1 MKSLISM
8 IFLVVSFAVSTAPAA
23 HAAASSPETVSGT
36 TIVDAAAAKALFDQG
51 VPFVDVRKDSDWD
64 AGRIPGAEHL
74 ELKKVFSEE
83 KLAEIAGKDQEV
95 VIYCNGPK
103 CMRSSEACAK
113 AVSWG
118 FKKVYYF
125 RGGFPEWAATDYPTE

>member
-8 IFLVVSFAVSTAPAA
+8 IFLVVSFAVSTAPAV

-36 TIVDAAAAKALFDQG
+36 TIIDAATAKALFDRG

-74 ELKKVFSEE
+74 ELKKVFGEE

-125 RGGFPEWAATDYPTE
+125 RGGFPEWAAMDYSIE